1 VEDVEGVEVLEG
13 RTTVET
19 LEGVEVLEA
28 WTVPAR
34 S

>member
-1 VEDVEGVEVLEG
+1 LSVSTVEDVEGVEVLEG

-28 WTVPAR
+28 
-34 S
+34 